1 MEREIINNE
10 PYKLEGHSYMFFYDK
25 ANGLV
30 ISTMPYEY
38 QERQADEDWS
48 REYGEPLYDTIT
60 VDGKKYVELESVGL
74 TYENWQNQAERDEY
88 LHEWINNI
96 EIKAEELAN
105 TINYDESSVE
115 ENTMEDES
123 SDLKQLVNE
132 LKNNGMEQTAEQ
144 VSQLINQVDNM
155 TNMVQ
160 GLMNEITRLNE
171 SIQNIQ
177 DNRLPNR
184 IKKSLNEDVERIE
197 KRYEETKEQVFEIR
211 DDIKVKAG
219 NIMDD
224 YKMRGKAAL
233 NRMLEF
239 IEIKSKLT
247 NVRDRML
254 QGIED
259 INRTLNKIDVLG
271 RGLRE
276 AGNLV
281 TNTIRNVADKETIDY
296 SSEERNFSKTELIK
310 KPWVAQ
316 RKLYEVFVQ
325 SLNGIIDKIDG
336 LSKTVRV
343 EMNEDQIDERQ
354 EQETG
359 NQDQVE
365 VVQENAEF
373 YRSKLQ
379 SFDEFLEE
387 NYEMTIEQFEH
398 VSTNERRTIED
409 EFKEMVSAIIGKEPG
424 EVARESEDH
433 VTSFDDKASS
443 VSMDESPK
451 EYEVSDAV
459 INMNKSKTDGE
470 LAVRNMSEKAQEYYN
485 GTDTVGVREY
495 SVYDEELGQDVK
507 LYAIDWGSNQI
518 EKNLTF
524 EEVQTRLEEMQ
535 DEVDAFNR
543 EMETDRDIDEEILDA
558 FDSEVDMKSLVDNF
572 YKEYQTA
579 GGELSHDEVRDCLI
593 TNNLE
598 NLYYLSD
605 ENRDLFSDAKDVAD
619 QIENMAYDGD
629 LSLKEQTQ
637 VILASLDKDRFPESV
652 EARLSQVL
660 DIYGAKGVA
669 DEIYLKTPFGI
680 TQLSQVEV
688 APNIDDGFA
697 YKDLDAGISYAFH
710 ADDIDGVA
718 TDKGEF
724 FTSEPD
730 RLDNGGQA
738 LLMTYS
744 DEKQGYDVAIW
755 NQPDGTS
762 KFIIA
767 DEGKLQDFMGE
778 VYNKNGRVL
787 SMGIVPRFM
796 NDKSIL
802 EVSNAL
808 VKRVIGESLEGYQA
822 SRYTRSILEI
832 AIPEDTPAILPIQ
845 AEFESFDI
853 HFANYQIAKSFVEF
867 YKKNVP
873 DEEVDISV
881 RSKTIQ
887 SISND
892 ISEPYKQFLVDVYGK
907 NGLQMA
913 SEDMKS
919 RNPNKMLQRVEETLR
934 TIGSEDSDYVTRDIQ
949 KSADFLMERLKD
961 IAESHTSTEQ
971 GKSNEEK
978 RMTDALME
986 HYGDVTSR
994 EKVLKS
1000 RISLATAITTQHE
1013 RVYGPVYDKFDITEK
1028 ITNCIENLTLAN
1040 EDGTFELEVREN
1052 LQRYTTK
1059 QHKVD
1064 RETDMKYWDD
1074 KIQEAVKQQ
1083 ENFKKDI
1090 EAAVQ
1095 KGDYKELNDK
1105 TDLFL
1110 QKGNELVQLATDK
1123 TQKRMEN
1130 LQQMKW
1136 DSMLNADVWIKQP
1149 QPQTCELDGTKI
1161 YMDYRLND
1169 VTAMKLRT
1177 GHKNDI
1183 INDGYPNGYYLGTI
1197 NGYPQLIIHTQD
1209 KVIVSQSMTDD
1220 YSEGKSLSA
1229 ISHDLYHEY
1238 WNDMNRVEMKD
1249 LSMDNQTATEL
1260 VTALAKVDAAYE
1272 VEQADSL
1279 KEIEQRSGQ
1288 SYRELYYEKKDECRL
1303 DKALV
1308 PKIGVAAIMEDGT
1321 YVLQEVKVIDER
1333 LADMIK
1339 RNTEQVDIRNL
1350 SVDMKPGD
1358 FLLLKDNIVDA
1369 YQTFMVTEDGLTQ
1382 MADDRSVEVCNRYC
1396 TDQMLSS
1403 SFDVEM
1409 EQQCVKP
1416 LIEHGVTLQP
1426 GIQTRFEKNAKLYE
1440 MKNPVVPEQRKLQQ
1454 NKVEMT
1460 M

>member
-88 LHEWINNI
+88 LHEWINNMKG
-96 EIKAEELAN
+96 EIKAEIKAEKL
-105 TINYDESSVE
+105 
-115 ENTMEDES
+115 ENTE
-123 SDLKQLVNE
+123 
-132 LKNNGMEQTAEQ
+132 
-144 VSQLINQVDNM
+144 
-155 TNMVQ
+155 
-160 GLMNEITRLNE
+160 
-171 SIQNIQ
+171 
-177 DNRLPNR
+177 
-184 IKKSLNEDVERIE
+184 
-197 KRYEETKEQVFEIR
+197 Y
-211 DDIKVKAG
+211 
-219 NIMDD
+219 
-224 YKMRGKAAL
+224 
-233 NRMLEF
+233 
-239 IEIKSKLT
+239 
-247 NVRDRML
+247 
-254 QGIED
+254 
-259 INRTLNKIDVLG
+259 
-271 RGLRE
+271 
-276 AGNLV
+276 
-281 TNTIRNVADKETIDY
+281 
-296 SSEERNFSKTELIK
+296 
-310 KPWVAQ
+310 
-316 RKLYEVFVQ
+316 
-325 SLNGIIDKIDG
+325 
-336 LSKTVRV
+336 
-343 EMNEDQIDERQ
+343 
-354 EQETG
+354 
-359 NQDQVE
+359 
-365 VVQENAEF
+365 

-398 VSTNERRTIED
+398 VSSNERRTIED

-433 VTSFDDKASS
+433 ATSFDDKALSAIGS
-443 VSMDESPK
+443 EDEKNDLQWTVVHSFDDENGNPTRWVTVDESFMII
-451 EYEVSDAV
+451 D
-459 INMNKSKTDGE
+459 KTDRGFEVRDIEISPDCPLETFKSLDEAQTWAADHVKSTKIETEHFTSNLEFTE
-470 LAVRNMSEKAQEYYN
+470 LETLLDS
-485 GTDTVGVREY
+485 
-495 SVYDEELGQDVK
+495 
-507 LYAIDWGSNQI
+507 
-518 EKNLTF
+518 
-524 EEVQTRLEEMQ
+524 LEETIQ
-535 DEVDAFNR
+535 SHSDIDAKDSALADEVDAFNR
-543 EMETDRDIDEEILDA
+543 EME
-558 FDSEVDMKSLVDNF
+558 
-572 YKEYQTA
+572 
-579 GGELSHDEVRDCLI
+579 
-593 TNNLE
+593 
-598 NLYYLSD
+598 SD
-605 ENRDLFSDAKDVAD
+605 QN
-619 QIENMAYDGD
+619 
-629 LSLKEQTQ
+629 
-637 VILASLDKDRFPESV
+637 
-652 EARLSQVL
+652 
-660 DIYGAKGVA
+660 
-669 DEIYLKTPFGI
+669 
-680 TQLSQVEV
+680 
-688 APNIDDGFA
+688 
-697 YKDLDAGISYAFH
+697 
-710 ADDIDGVA
+710 
-718 TDKGEF
+718 
-724 FTSEPD
+724 
-730 RLDNGGQA
+730 
-738 LLMTYS
+738 
-744 DEKQGYDVAIW
+744 
-755 NQPDGTS
+755 
-762 KFIIA
+762 
-767 DEGKLQDFMGE
+767 
-778 VYNKNGRVL
+778 
-787 SMGIVPRFM
+787 
-796 NDKSIL
+796 
-802 EVSNAL
+802 
-808 VKRVIGESLEGYQA
+808 
-822 SRYTRSILEI
+822 
-832 AIPEDTPAILPIQ
+832 
-845 AEFESFDI
+845 
-853 HFANYQIAKSFVEF
+853 
-867 YKKNVP
+867 
-873 DEEVDISV
+873 
-881 RSKTIQ
+881 
-887 SISND
+887 ISND
-892 ISEPYKQFLVDVYGK
+892 ISEPYKQLLVDVYGE
-907 NGLQMA
+907 NGRQMA
-913 SEDMKS
+913 LEDMKS
-919 RNPNKMLQRVEETLR
+919 GDPDKMLQRVEEALR

-949 KSADFLMERLKD
+949 ESADFLMERLKD

-994 EKVLKS
+994 ERVLKS

-1059 QHKVD
+1059 QHKAD

-1123 TQKRMEN
+1123 TQKQMEN

-1149 QPQTCELDGTKI
+1149 QPQTYELDGTKI

-1249 LSMDNQTATEL
+1249 LSMDNQTATKL

>member
-10 PYKLEGHSYMFFYDK
+10 PYKLEGHPFMFFYDK

-74 TYENWQNQAERDEY
+74 TCENWQNQAERDEY
-88 LHEWINNI
+88 LHEWINNMKG
-96 EIKAEELAN
+96 EIKAEIKAEKL
-105 TINYDESSVE
+105 
-115 ENTMEDES
+115 ENTE
-123 SDLKQLVNE
+123 
-132 LKNNGMEQTAEQ
+132 
-144 VSQLINQVDNM
+144 
-155 TNMVQ
+155 
-160 GLMNEITRLNE
+160 
-171 SIQNIQ
+171 
-177 DNRLPNR
+177 
-184 IKKSLNEDVERIE
+184 
-197 KRYEETKEQVFEIR
+197 Y
-211 DDIKVKAG
+211 
-219 NIMDD
+219 
-224 YKMRGKAAL
+224 
-233 NRMLEF
+233 
-239 IEIKSKLT
+239 
-247 NVRDRML
+247 
-254 QGIED
+254 
-259 INRTLNKIDVLG
+259 
-271 RGLRE
+271 
-276 AGNLV
+276 
-281 TNTIRNVADKETIDY
+281 
-296 SSEERNFSKTELIK
+296 
-310 KPWVAQ
+310 
-316 RKLYEVFVQ
+316 
-325 SLNGIIDKIDG
+325 
-336 LSKTVRV
+336 
-343 EMNEDQIDERQ
+343 
-354 EQETG
+354 
-359 NQDQVE
+359 
-365 VVQENAEF
+365 

-424 EVARESEDH
+424 KVARESEDH
-433 VTSFDDKASS
+433 AISFDDKASS
-443 VSMDESPK
+443 VSMDEPPM
-451 EYEVSDAV
+451 E
-459 INMNKSKTDGE
+459 
-470 LAVRNMSEKAQEYYN
+470 
-485 GTDTVGVREY
+485 
-495 SVYDEELGQDVK
+495 
-507 LYAIDWGSNQI
+507 SNQ
-518 EKNLTF
+518 N
-524 EEVQTRLEEMQ
+524 
-535 DEVDAFNR
+535 
-543 EMETDRDIDEEILDA
+543 
-558 FDSEVDMKSLVDNF
+558 
-572 YKEYQTA
+572 
-579 GGELSHDEVRDCLI
+579 
-593 TNNLE
+593 
-598 NLYYLSD
+598 
-605 ENRDLFSDAKDVAD
+605 
-619 QIENMAYDGD
+619 
-629 LSLKEQTQ
+629 
-637 VILASLDKDRFPESV
+637 
-652 EARLSQVL
+652 
-660 DIYGAKGVA
+660 
-669 DEIYLKTPFGI
+669 
-680 TQLSQVEV
+680 
-688 APNIDDGFA
+688 
-697 YKDLDAGISYAFH
+697 
-710 ADDIDGVA
+710 
-718 TDKGEF
+718 
-724 FTSEPD
+724 
-730 RLDNGGQA
+730 
-738 LLMTYS
+738 
-744 DEKQGYDVAIW
+744 
-755 NQPDGTS
+755 
-762 KFIIA
+762 
-767 DEGKLQDFMGE
+767 
-778 VYNKNGRVL
+778 
-787 SMGIVPRFM
+787 
-796 NDKSIL
+796 
-802 EVSNAL
+802 
-808 VKRVIGESLEGYQA
+808 
-822 SRYTRSILEI
+822 
-832 AIPEDTPAILPIQ
+832 
-845 AEFESFDI
+845 
-853 HFANYQIAKSFVEF
+853 
-867 YKKNVP
+867 
-873 DEEVDISV
+873 
-881 RSKTIQ
+881 
-887 SISND
+887 ISND
-892 ISEPYKQFLVDVYGK
+892 ISEPYKQLLVDVYGD
-907 NGLQMA
+907 NGRQMA
-913 SEDMKS
+913 LEDMKS
-919 RNPNKMLQRVEETLR
+919 GDPDKMLQRVEETLR

-1308 PKIGVAAIMEDGT
+1308 PKIGVVAIMEDGT

>member
-48 REYGEPLYDTIT
+48 RGYGEPLYDTIT

-88 LHEWINNI
+88 LHEWINNMKA

-433 VTSFDDKASS
+433 ATSFDDKASS

-451 EYEVSDAV
+451 EYEVPDAV

-543 EMETDRDIDEEILDA
+543 EME
-558 FDSEVDMKSLVDNF
+558 
-572 YKEYQTA
+572 
-579 GGELSHDEVRDCLI
+579 
-593 TNNLE
+593 
-598 NLYYLSD
+598 SD
-605 ENRDLFSDAKDVAD
+605 QN
-619 QIENMAYDGD
+619 
-629 LSLKEQTQ
+629 
-637 VILASLDKDRFPESV
+637 
-652 EARLSQVL
+652 
-660 DIYGAKGVA
+660 
-669 DEIYLKTPFGI
+669 
-680 TQLSQVEV
+680 
-688 APNIDDGFA
+688 
-697 YKDLDAGISYAFH
+697 
-710 ADDIDGVA
+710 
-718 TDKGEF
+718 
-724 FTSEPD
+724 
-730 RLDNGGQA
+730 
-738 LLMTYS
+738 
-744 DEKQGYDVAIW
+744 
-755 NQPDGTS
+755 
-762 KFIIA
+762 
-767 DEGKLQDFMGE
+767 
-778 VYNKNGRVL
+778 
-787 SMGIVPRFM
+787 
-796 NDKSIL
+796 
-802 EVSNAL
+802 
-808 VKRVIGESLEGYQA
+808 
-822 SRYTRSILEI
+822 
-832 AIPEDTPAILPIQ
+832 
-845 AEFESFDI
+845 
-853 HFANYQIAKSFVEF
+853 
-867 YKKNVP
+867 
-873 DEEVDISV
+873 
-881 RSKTIQ
+881 
-887 SISND
+887 ISND
-892 ISEPYKQFLVDVYGK
+892 ISEPYKQLLVDVYGD
-907 NGLQMA
+907 NGRQMA
-913 SEDMKS
+913 LEDMKS
-919 RNPNKMLQRVEETLR
+919 GDPDKMLQRVEETLR

-1358 FLLLKDNIVDA
+1358 FLLLKDNIMDE

-1382 MADDRSVEVCNRYC
+1382 MADDRSMEVCNRYC

>member
-10 PYKLEGHSYMFFYDK
+10 PYKLEGHPFMFFYDK

-88 LHEWINNI
+88 LHEWINNMKG
-96 EIKAEELAN
+96 EIKAEIKAEKL
-105 TINYDESSVE
+105 
-115 ENTMEDES
+115 ENTE
-123 SDLKQLVNE
+123 
-132 LKNNGMEQTAEQ
+132 
-144 VSQLINQVDNM
+144 
-155 TNMVQ
+155 
-160 GLMNEITRLNE
+160 
-171 SIQNIQ
+171 
-177 DNRLPNR
+177 
-184 IKKSLNEDVERIE
+184 
-197 KRYEETKEQVFEIR
+197 Y
-211 DDIKVKAG
+211 
-219 NIMDD
+219 
-224 YKMRGKAAL
+224 
-233 NRMLEF
+233 
-239 IEIKSKLT
+239 
-247 NVRDRML
+247 
-254 QGIED
+254 
-259 INRTLNKIDVLG
+259 
-271 RGLRE
+271 
-276 AGNLV
+276 
-281 TNTIRNVADKETIDY
+281 
-296 SSEERNFSKTELIK
+296 
-310 KPWVAQ
+310 
-316 RKLYEVFVQ
+316 
-325 SLNGIIDKIDG
+325 
-336 LSKTVRV
+336 
-343 EMNEDQIDERQ
+343 
-354 EQETG
+354 
-359 NQDQVE
+359 
-365 VVQENAEF
+365 

-424 EVARESEDH
+424 KVARESEDH
-433 VTSFDDKASS
+433 AISFDDKASS
-443 VSMDESPK
+443 VSMDEPPM
-451 EYEVSDAV
+451 E
-459 INMNKSKTDGE
+459 
-470 LAVRNMSEKAQEYYN
+470 
-485 GTDTVGVREY
+485 
-495 SVYDEELGQDVK
+495 
-507 LYAIDWGSNQI
+507 SNQ
-518 EKNLTF
+518 N
-524 EEVQTRLEEMQ
+524 
-535 DEVDAFNR
+535 
-543 EMETDRDIDEEILDA
+543 
-558 FDSEVDMKSLVDNF
+558 
-572 YKEYQTA
+572 
-579 GGELSHDEVRDCLI
+579 
-593 TNNLE
+593 
-598 NLYYLSD
+598 
-605 ENRDLFSDAKDVAD
+605 
-619 QIENMAYDGD
+619 
-629 LSLKEQTQ
+629 
-637 VILASLDKDRFPESV
+637 
-652 EARLSQVL
+652 
-660 DIYGAKGVA
+660 
-669 DEIYLKTPFGI
+669 
-680 TQLSQVEV
+680 
-688 APNIDDGFA
+688 
-697 YKDLDAGISYAFH
+697 
-710 ADDIDGVA
+710 
-718 TDKGEF
+718 
-724 FTSEPD
+724 
-730 RLDNGGQA
+730 
-738 LLMTYS
+738 
-744 DEKQGYDVAIW
+744 
-755 NQPDGTS
+755 
-762 KFIIA
+762 
-767 DEGKLQDFMGE
+767 
-778 VYNKNGRVL
+778 
-787 SMGIVPRFM
+787 
-796 NDKSIL
+796 
-802 EVSNAL
+802 
-808 VKRVIGESLEGYQA
+808 
-822 SRYTRSILEI
+822 
-832 AIPEDTPAILPIQ
+832 
-845 AEFESFDI
+845 
-853 HFANYQIAKSFVEF
+853 
-867 YKKNVP
+867 
-873 DEEVDISV
+873 
-881 RSKTIQ
+881 
-887 SISND
+887 ISND
-892 ISEPYKQFLVDVYGK
+892 ISEPYKQLLVDVYGD
-907 NGLQMA
+907 NGRQMA
-913 SEDMKS
+913 LEDMKS
-919 RNPNKMLQRVEETLR
+919 GDPDKMLQRVEETLR

-1308 PKIGVAAIMEDGT
+1308 PKIGVVAIMEDGT